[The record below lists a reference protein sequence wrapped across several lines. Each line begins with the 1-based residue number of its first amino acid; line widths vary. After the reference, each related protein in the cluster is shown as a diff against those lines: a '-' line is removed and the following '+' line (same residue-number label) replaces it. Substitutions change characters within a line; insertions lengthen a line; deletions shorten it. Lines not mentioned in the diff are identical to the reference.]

1 MIKELQSN
9 MAGEDRIIA
18 NLLYERLGKARF
30 LSISVKKFLK
40 FISEDY
46 NIQKGKEIKR
56 II

>member
-1 MIKELQSN
+1 